1 MLYIHDIEGVTQLT
15 RDVPATVDFSKL
27 RKRFS
32 GAYIANN
39 RYTLALAET
48 TLAEGDADMFSFGR
62 PFIANPDLVTRL
74 ATGAPLAEAPKEYW
88 YGGGSVGYSDWP
100 VMPRRD

>member
-1 MLYIHDIEGVTQLT
+1 MPDG
-15 RDVPATVDFSKL
+15 VDFRKL

-39 RYTLALAET
+39 QYTLALAEE
-48 TLAEGDADMFSFGR
+48 TLANGDADLFSFGR
-62 PFIANPDLVTRL
+62 PFLANPDLVERL
-74 ATGAPLAEAPKEYW
+74 RTGAPLADAPKEYW

-100 VMPRRD
+100 GMSGPITQE